1 MAKLTLEEYN
11 KLLLDGRIKIFNRT
25 NPGQDT
31 NWDAVI
37 IYALVEKGVDE
48 DTKQA
53 FDILKKKNLIL
64 MPNIYNEGT
73 DLTLEQV
80 RDGLA
85 QLRELFIEPP
95 EVTRTEAPV
104 PPTIEVPIPPT
115 TEAGP
120 VESPTTPTEEP
131 PAIEEP
137 TLSVERPEGPTTSP
151 DRPNGEQRNLS
162 VDRTTVVVDGGPSD
176 GGRVTVTVNPASTP
190 AEPTEPPTLTQS
202 EIDMKILMDAYR
214 EAILKKIEEVNQ
226 SGIDSAVKEQYL
238 KNLSEIIANDENLMT
253 YVKNAINTGQI
264 SQKKLE
270 ETINRGRN
278 IIDNNAKQAD
288 LTQKIET
295 NNEVLG
301 NKGHPF
307 LKMRLRR
314 ENKKYASTITKLAKS
329 NVKLEGKQREFF
341 LNAVEKDKKRM
352 MRISELQ
359 LEYAEA
365 EADEAKF
372 AAVRDNSR
380 FITKAIAA
388 RKANKANKRKLNLQE
403 KILELNGKVKVT
415 GARELAVDP
424 RDYEAELEAENALVR
439 S

>member
-37 IYALVEKGVDE
+37 LYALVEKGIDE

-53 FDILKKKNLIL
+53 FDILKKQNLIL
-64 MPNIYNEGT
+64 MPNVYSEGT

-80 RDGLA
+80 KDGLA
-85 QLRELFIEPP
+85 KLRELFIEPP
-95 EVTRTEAPV
+95 EVTRTETPV
-104 PPTIEVPIPPT
+104 PPA

-131 PAIEEP
+131 PEVEEP
-137 TLSVERPEGPTTSP
+137 APPVETPDDSTVSY
-151 DRPNGEQRNLS
+151 DRPYGEHRNS
-162 VDRTTVVVDGGPSD
+162 SIDSTTVVVDGGPSD
-176 GGRVTVTVNPASTP
+176 GGRVTVTVNPAPTP
-190 AEPTEPPTLTQS
+190 TAPTEPPTLTQA
-202 EIDMKILMDAYR
+202 EIDMRILMDAYK
-214 EAILKKIEEVNQ
+214 EAILKKIDEVKK
-226 SGIDSAVKEQYL
+226 SGIDNEVKEQYL
-238 KNLSEIIANDENLMT
+238 KNLSEIIANDENLMA

-278 IIDNNAKQAD
+278 IIDNKAQQAD
-288 LTQKIET
+288 LTHKIET

-301 NKGHPF
+301 TKGHPF

-314 ENKKYASTITKLAKS
+314 ENKKNASTITKLAKS
-329 NVKLEGKQREFF
+329 NVKLEGKQRAFF
-341 LNAVEKDKKRM
+341 LKAVDKDKKRM

-372 AAVRDNSR
+372 AAVRDNSK
-380 FITKAIAA
+380 FITKAIAG
-388 RKANKANKRKLNLQE
+388 RKAKKANKRKLNLQE
-403 KILELNGKVKVT
+403 KILELNGKVKLT
-415 GARELAVDP
+415 GAREILIDP